1 MEDFDI
7 ESLVGNILGNSSA
20 VAPPSILAP
29 VAAPVALPPAPQPV
43 AAPITQHV
51 IVPTTMLPPPPSVI
65 TINTARIP
73 MPVFTSADMVE
84 TLDPTNFGTL
94 VRLQTRR
101 WHAKIKDRK
110 ASQDAARAS
119 GADEKAFESRKRLLV
134 GADELLLDVHSIID
148 AARTQH
154 YEMTSPWS
162 VAGVNDT
169 ARRSGARM
177 LPNTLFF
184 EYTQMMAEHKASML
198 TSVAAFEVEY
208 PTLMHRAQQK
218 LGSSFDPTEYPLPC
232 EIRSHFDLAFDF
244 MPIPA
249 GSSFKGLPQQQLDAL
264 ARKLN
269 ESTLQMAENAM
280 QDMWTKLYTAVSK
293 MAERLSDPEKKFHYT
308 LVDNIREAVQ
318 YVGHLNVLDDKR
330 VEEVRTLV
338 QQHLCNE
345 TVEVLRDNLSVRSKV
360 AARAVEIMERM
371 QQFDNQ
377 GVV

>member
-1 MEDFDI
+1 MDDFDI

-101 WHAKIKDRK
+101 WHAKVKDKK
-110 ASQDAARAS
+110 ASKDAAIAS

-184 EYTQMMAEHKASML
+184 EYTQTMAERKASML
-198 TSVAAFEVEY
+198 TSVGIFKAEY
-208 PTLMHRAQQK
+208 PTLMQRAQQK
-218 LGSSFDPTEYPLPC
+218 LGSSFDINEYPLPS
-232 EIRSHFDLAFDF
+232 EIDAHFDLAFDF

-249 GSSFKGLPQQQLDAL
+249 GSGFKGLPQQQLDAL

-330 VEEVRTLV
+330 VEEVRVLV

-345 TVEVLRDNLSVRSKV
+345 TIEVLRDNLSVRSKV

>member
-1 MEDFDI
+1 
-7 ESLVGNILGNSSA
+7 
-20 VAPPSILAP
+20 
-29 VAAPVALPPAPQPV
+29 
-43 AAPITQHV
+43 
-51 IVPTTMLPPPPSVI
+51 
-65 TINTARIP
+65 
-73 MPVFTSADMVE
+73 VFTSDDMAD
-84 TLDPTNFGTL
+84 TLDPSNFGTL

-101 WHAKIKDRK
+101 WHAKIKDK
-110 ASQDAARAS
+110 QASRDAATAT
-119 GADEKAFESRKRLLV
+119 GADERAFESRKRLLV
-134 GADELLLDVHSIID
+134 GADELLLAVHSVID
-148 AARTQH
+148 AARTKH

-184 EYTQMMAEHKASML
+184 EYTQMMAEHKATML
-198 TSVAAFEVEY
+198 TTCAEFEKEY
-208 PTLMHRAQQK
+208 PTLVQRAQSK
-218 LGSSFDPTEYPLPC
+218 LGSSFNPNEYPLPS
-232 EIRSHFDLAFDF
+232 EIREHFDLSFDF
-244 MPIPA
+244 TPIPA
-249 GSSFKGLPQQQLDAL
+249 GSGFKGLPQQQLDAL

-280 QDMWTKLYTAVSK
+280 QDMWTNLYTAVAK

-318 YVGHLNVLDDKR
+318 YVGHLNVLNDKR
-330 VEEVRTLV
+330 VEEIRVLV

-345 TVEVLRDNLSVRSKV
+345 TVERLRDNLTVRSEV
-360 AARAVEIMERM
+360 AARATEIMSRM